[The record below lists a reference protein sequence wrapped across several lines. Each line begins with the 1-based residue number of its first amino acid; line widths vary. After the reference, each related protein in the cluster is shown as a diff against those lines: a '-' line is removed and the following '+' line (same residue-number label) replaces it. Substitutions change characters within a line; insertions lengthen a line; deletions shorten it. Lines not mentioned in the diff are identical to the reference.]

1 MVSAQ
6 ARARGLK
13 IAIENCNG
21 DLPVVYGDERR
32 LRQVLLNLLSNAV
45 KFSTSGGA
53 VVVRPRQLTSGDFA
67 IDVQDNGPGMTREEV
82 SVALERFGQVDAGLE
97 RRYEGTGLGLPLA
110 RSLVELHGGVLSIE
124 SEKGRGTAV
133 SMVLP
138 SDRVVPTDRLSP
150 LAAER

>member
-1 MVSAQ
+1 M
-6 ARARGLK
+6 
-13 IAIENCNG
+13 
-21 DLPVVYGDERR
+21 
-32 LRQVLLNLLSNAV
+32 LLNLLSNAV

-53 VVVRPRQLTSGDFA
+53 VVVRPRQLASGEFA

-124 SEKGRGTAV
+124 SKKGRGTAV

-138 SDRVVPTDRLSP
+138 SDRVIPTERLSP